1 MSEKR
6 VLRPWQAVNELTMWY
21 DYTLWIPFIED
32 EDANITGPGHQ
43 NKAAFA
49 ALVNHY
55 DAHASGEPLSDNW
68 GPEDISHGW
77 VQVYEYEDGEIYFK
91 PTVEDR
97 TILLDAY
104 DDGIMHEV
112 WVSYMHGE
120 LSYRSGNRSRDRW
133 DRADKFLDKR
143 GK

>member
-1 MSEKR
+1 MTKYNRHRTAYAVSTDYGDSWYLVPR
-6 VLRPWQAVNELTMWY
+6 GRDRAPRFWQ
-21 DYTLWIPFIED
+21 
-32 EDANITGPGHQ
+32 
-43 NKAAFA
+43 
-49 ALVNHY
+49 
-55 DAHASGEPLSDNW
+55 
-68 GPEDISHGW
+68 
-77 VQVYEYEDGEIYFK
+77 EDGPKIPRVSGINWALMDLLTE
-91 PTVEDR
+91 EDR

-120 LSYRSGNRSRDRW
+120 LSDRSANRTKDRW